1 MGVTYVWSPWLSGSY
16 HPRSAA
22 AAAVARSIEAARA
35 GEAAAAEQP
44 WREIPQVMDAQ
55 ASYATE
61 EYRLYGFR
69 IWWPDCSA
77 S

>member
-1 MGVTYVWSPWLSGSY
+1 
-16 HPRSAA
+16 
-22 AAAVARSIEAARA
+22 VARSIEAARA

-55 ASYATE
+55 ASHATE
-61 EYRLYGFR
+61 EYCLYGFR
-69 IWWPDCSA
+69 IWWPDCSV